1 MLDPPRFAHSSRGV
15 AGALRGYRGLNE
27 LAVRCLAPE
36 GVLVTCS
43 CTERVTREMFGG
55 VLGEVEATTRR
66 RIRIL
71 ESRGQA
77 RDHPISPTCPQTAY
91 LKCLVCYVE

>member
-1 MLDPPRFAHSSRGV
+1 
-15 AGALRGYRGLNE
+15 
-27 LAVRCLAPE
+27 
-36 GVLVTCS
+36 
-43 CTERVTREMFGG
+43 MFGG